1 MGAIAMIIATDSA
14 SYAPRSGAAE
24 AAQVSATEAANGTS
38 KSPTAVTA
46 ATMTA
51 SAATRLGVA
60 GKQAAGHS
68 GSH

>member
-1 MGAIAMIIATDSA
+1 MIIATDSA
-14 SYAPRSGAAE
+14 SYAPHSGSAE

-46 ATMTA
+46 A
-51 SAATRLGVA
+51 ATRLRFA

-68 GSH
+68 GGH